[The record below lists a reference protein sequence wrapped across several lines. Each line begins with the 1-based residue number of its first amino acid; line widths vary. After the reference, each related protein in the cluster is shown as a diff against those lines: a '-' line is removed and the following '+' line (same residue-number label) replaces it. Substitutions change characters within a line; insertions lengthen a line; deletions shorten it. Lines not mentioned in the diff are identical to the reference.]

1 MAASLL
7 FVTSTRLG
15 DAVLSTGVLSHC
27 LERLPG
33 ARVTVA
39 AGPVAAPIFRRVPGL
54 ERVHVMAKRPMGG
67 HWLDLWARS
76 VVRPWAQVVDLRGSA
91 LAWLV
96 LASDRLVLGKGRR
109 EEHRIEELGRLVGC
123 GDTPPE
129 PKLWMGPE
137 ECGLATRLIPDGT
150 PVLALGPA
158 ANWRAKTWRAERFAE
173 LASRLTRA
181 GILQDARVAVFGAT
195 GEEAAVRPVLDSLPE
210 GRRIDLVG
218 RIDPLEA
225 AACLARCRLFVGN
238 DSGLMHLAAAVGTPT
253 VGLFGPSPVE
263 HYRPWGRWTAVA
275 RTPKGPH
282 ELMSD
287 PAWDHRTSDTL
298 MDGLE
303 VDEVERVTRGL
314 LERVEREGGWPIS
327 S

>member
-1 MAASLL
+1 MSPSLL

-15 DAVLSTGVLSHC
+15 DAVLSTGVLGHC

-33 ARVTVA
+33 ARVTIAV
-39 AGPVAAPIFRRVPGL
+39 GPVAAPIFRRVPGL
-54 ERVHVMAKRPMGG
+54 ERVHVMAKRAGG
-67 HWLDLWARS
+67 AHWLDLWART
-76 VVRPWAQVVDLRGSA
+76 VVRPWSLVVDLRGSA

-96 LASDRLVLGKGRR
+96 LASERLVLGKGRR
-109 EEHRIEELGRLVGC
+109 QEHRVEELGRLVGR
-123 GDTPPE
+123 GDAPPA
-129 PKLWMGPE
+129 PRLWIGPE
-137 ECGLATRLIPDGT
+137 ESSLAGRLVPDGA

-173 LASRLTRA
+173 LALRLTRS
-181 GILQDARVAVFGAT
+181 GPLQGARVAVFGAA
-195 GEEAAVRPVLDSLPE
+195 GEEAAVRPVLDSLPTD
-210 GRRIDLVG
+210 RRIDLVG

-238 DSGLMHLAAAVGTPT
+238 DSGLMHVAAAVGMPT

-275 RTPKGPH
+275 RTPMGPA
-282 ELMSD
+282 ELMAD
-287 PAWDHRTSDTL
+287 PAWNHRTSDTL
-298 MDGLE
+298 MDGLD
-303 VDEVERVTRGL
+303 VDEVERVTQGL
-314 LERVEREGGWPIS
+314 LGKVEREGGWPIS